1 MGRSRTF
8 VKTMQCLICLLLGG
22 VLVHYSARKSAVLY
36 EIALLLVFFI
46 LMFKHAMSRRVARVV
61 SIFFGISMI
70 IYNIQVLYPYLTQS
84 DSAPN
89 VSFTQ
94 VNIPNQEWHKDMWIT
109 PIIRNRTVNLSYTD
123 DWCKPFF
130 EQFSTQIVDEDISAG
145 QTADLEKISTLY
157 DVGVMILTGYQDAFS
172 EQTLAEISRQ
182 EQLPRLYIDIDGIT
196 NAEEIM
202 VLNDDKFNIY
212 LIAAENFSLYCGGGR

>member
-1 MGRSRTF
+1 MGRSRSF
-8 VKTMQCLICLLLGG
+8 VKTMLCIICLLLGG
-22 VLVHYSARKSAVLY
+22 VLVHYSARQSAIFY

-46 LMFKHAMSRRVARVV
+46 LMFKHAMIRRVVIVV

-70 IYNIQVLYPYLTQS
+70 AYNIQVLYPYLTQS

-109 PIIRNRTVNLSYTD
+109 PIIRNRTVNLSYAG

-130 EQFSTQIVDEDISAG
+130 EQFSTQIVDEDISLD
-145 QTADLEKISTLY
+145 QTLDFEKISTLY
-157 DVGVMILTGYQDAFS
+157 DVGIMILNGYQDAFS
-172 EQTLAEISRQ
+172 EQTLEEISKQ
-182 EQLPRLYIDIDGIT
+182 EQLPRLYIDIDGISG
-196 NAEEIM
+196 AGEIM

-212 LIAAENFSLYCGGGR
+212 LIAAENFALYCGGGR